1 MAADALSNPQT
12 STTESVHGEDSAHFA
27 GHVFDVARD
36 QLSRGQ
42 AVLPLAPKALT
53 LLKYFL
59 HHPERVLKKE
69 DLTTAV
75 WGSTVVT
82 ENSLAQLV
90 LELRNA
96 LGDREQRIVKTVPR
110 RGYLLA
116 VPVEWRGAQASPL
129 PGARPSQ
136 RRKLLAGVATLICLT
151 LVLMVRAPQKT
162 YSVDA
167 EVRNAFPVFVA
178 PLVEDDINGEPS
190 QLGRRIAGDVSAH
203 LVHGRLRLAPS
214 EDGAKLV
221 VRGRLVRRTPA
232 GIVVDMQM
240 KESSTGTTYPL
251 IQVSFENEDDMVRSD
266 LAERVA
272 RAMANRRDE
281 IILARARQ
289 PAHQP
294 DAVELL
300 LMAWS
305 DFYLAKTEADLARA
319 STRFE
324 AVLQKDPT
332 SVYARAGLSV
342 VCLNNFTRLF
352 SASPRTTL
360 TACEQQIR
368 ELYAK
373 APEHSDAMA
382 MQAYVLHA
390 QGRSD
395 EALWL
400 LRKALDLLPRDRAA
414 NFYMAMVLVKEGR
427 FDEAAPYLEFSRTL
441 SERRREHGPSDRRRQ
456 AYFYQLFA
464 DTAFLQG
471 RDDESYGW
479 LARWAAEMPDDG
491 RPLLMLAAIDSLHG
505 REEQAKS
512 NMARH
517 RELLPRTTLRYVEML
532 YPTSSPAV
540 LAQRVRLLEGMKKA
554 GLPEGAPSGDPPQ
567 SQHVATIRR

>member
-1 MAADALSNPQT
+1 MAADALSSPQT
-12 STTESVHGEDSAHFA
+12 TTPQSVHRDNSAHFA

-42 AVLPLAPKALT
+42 ASLPLAPKALT

-59 HHPERVLKKE
+59 HHPEQVIRKE
-69 DLTTAV
+69 ELTTAV

-82 ENSLAQLV
+82 ENSLVQLV

-110 RGYLLA
+110 RGYLFA
-116 VPVEWRGAQASPL
+116 VPVEWRGTEPGPL

-136 RRKLLAGVATLICLT
+136 RRKLVAAVPALICLT
-151 LVLMVRAPQKT
+151 LVLLVRAPERT

-167 EVRNAFPVFVA
+167 EVRTAFPFFVA
-178 PLVEDDINGEPS
+178 PVVEDDINGEPS

-214 EDGAKLV
+214 EVGARFV
-221 VRGRLVRRTPA
+221 VRGRLVRRSPE

-240 KESSTGTTYPL
+240 KDLSTGTTYPL
-251 IQVSFENEDDMVRSD
+251 IQVSFRNEDDMVRSD
-266 LAERVA
+266 LAERVV

-281 IILARARQ
+281 IILDRAQQ

-294 DAVELL
+294 EAMELL
-300 LMAWS
+300 QLAWS
-305 DFYLAKTEADLARA
+305 DFYLAKTEADLAGA
-319 STRFE
+319 STRFQ

-332 SVYARAGLSV
+332 SVFARVGLSV
-342 VCLNNFTRLF
+342 ACLNNFTRLF

-360 TACEQQIR
+360 TACERQAR

-373 APEHSDAMA
+373 APENTDAMA
-382 MQAYVLHA
+382 LLAYVLHA

-400 LRKALDLLPRDRAA
+400 LRKALDLQPRDRTV
-414 NFYMAMVLVKEGR
+414 NSYMAMVLVKEGR
-427 FDEAAPYLEFSRTL
+427 VDEAAPYLEFARTL
-441 SERRREHGPSDRRRQ
+441 SERRREHSPSDRRRQ
-456 AYFYQLFA
+456 ASLYQLFA

-471 RDDESYGW
+471 RDDESYRW
-479 LARWAAEMPDDG
+479 LVRWAAEMPDDG
-491 RPLLMLAAIDSLHG
+491 RPFLMLAAIDSLDG
-505 REEQAKS
+505 REEQAKR

-517 RELLPRTTLRYVEML
+517 RELLPRTTLRYMEML
-532 YPTSSPAV
+532 YPTSSPTV
-540 LAQRVRLLEGMKKA
+540 LAQRARLLEGMRKA
-554 GLPEGAPSGDPPQ
+554 GLPEGASSSDPPQ
-567 SQHVATIRR
+567 RQHIATLRR